1 MKVQWI
7 AVAAAVA
14 VLLIVTGCNG
24 TGDMGGQPVWR
35 TPSSHAR

>member
-7 AVAAAVA
+7 AVAVAVA
-14 VLLIVTGCNG
+14 VLLIVTGCDG
-24 TGDMGGQPVWR
+24 TGGMGGRLVWR